1 MTSQVPTEPNSPTPL
16 TNSQANSKT
25 NPKTSLKTI
34 LVPILLILGVTWG
47 ALSFLKSQV
56 AQNKPAGRSIIELKA
71 GNTLPDLEL
80 TRTDGTK
87 ALLSSI
93 PAKVMLIN
101 FWATWCEACMEEMPS
116 LVKLHEEYKQH
127 GLEVIGINLDEKPSQ
142 AIASTAAE
150 FGMKFQNFTDADG
163 KLGDAFDVHAIPLTV
178 IVDGSRK
185 ILEKVAGDRD
195 WMHPAFTTKAKAWLE
210 QAGQPSR

>member
-1 MTSQVPTEPNSPTPL
+1 MTSQVPTPPKSPTPL
-16 TNSQANSKT
+16 KNLT
-25 NPKTSLKTI
+25 TI

-56 AQNKPAGRSIIELKA
+56 ARNKPASQTTLELSV

-80 TRTDGTK
+80 TRTDGSK
-87 ALLSSI
+87 ILLSSLQ
-93 PAKVMLIN
+93 AKVVLIN

-116 LVKLHEEYKQH
+116 LVKLYDEYKPQ
-127 GLEVIGINLDEKPSQ
+127 GLEVVGINLDEKPAQ
-142 AIASTAAE
+142 AIASTASE
-150 FGMKFQNFTDADG
+150 FGMKFQNFMDADG

-185 ILEKVAGDRD
+185 ILEKVAGDRN
-195 WMHPAFTTKAKAWLE
+195 WMHPSFTDKAKGWL
-210 QAGQPSR
+210 AQPSR